1 MSVEAE
7 VATQIVGE
15 TFKIMLDGSVAVIK
29 VAGKGAVHG
38 AALLSAALSE
48 KRKSRGK
55 VRLTEMLKEKGGMTL
70 FTLKTDE
77 LAAFAK
83 SAKKYG
89 IKYCVVKDKKSNG
102 NTLDLFCRAM
112 DAPVINRIIEK
123 NNLSAVHQDVQV
135 GNSKA
140 RTENDSLSGRDY
152 PEPAYEYGDITIT
165 KELNSLVIEENETAI
180 KTRVPR
186 TFGKNIK
193 FLWIDKANLTEVHGG
208 KSYRTHIDPDET
220 YELFGEEDQLVKTI
234 KGVDL
239 IKYYDR
245 HDKKQEKEVIMPKP
259 EPKLKTEEEMRPS
272 VREKLNKASNAAD
285 EINEQEKENL
295 KAEGKLPERPK
306 DIPPAEKEKRYQK
319 KVNAFNNFHQREYG
333 SDLERQLLAKS
344 GLIAETPVKAPEHTE
359 KAR

>member
-70 FTLKTDE
+70 FTLKADE

-89 IKYCVVKDKKSNG
+89 IKYCVVKDKKSDG
-102 NTLDLFCRAM
+102 NTLDLFCRAL

-135 GNSKA
+135 KNSYA
-140 RTENDSLSGRDY
+140 RTENDLQSGKDY
-152 PEPAYEYGDITIT
+152 PEQEYEYGDITISR
-165 KELNSLVIEENETAI
+165 ELNSLVLEENETAI
-180 KTRVPR
+180 KTRVPK
-186 TFGKNIK
+186 TYGKNIK

-208 KSYRTHIDPDET
+208 KSYLTHIDPEET
-220 YELFGEEDQLVKTI
+220 YELYGKENQLVEKI
-234 KGVDL
+234 KGEDL

-245 HDKKQEKEVIMPKP
+245 HDRNKEKEVIMPKA

-272 VREKLNKASNAAD
+272 VREKLNNASKSAD
-285 EINEQEKENL
+285 EINEQEKETL
-295 KAEGKLPERPK
+295 KTTGKLPERPQ

-333 SDLERQLLAKS
+333 DDLERKLLAKS
-344 GLIAETPVKAPEHTE
+344 GLTAETPVKAPELTE